1 MKFVVALL
9 SSMSA
14 NETVR
19 TSVHARQTGIT
30 LLEVM
35 IVVAI
40 LGILA
45 AIAAPSYQEMIE
57 RNRLKEAAESLKT
70 DLQWARGEAIKRS
83 QNVTLA
89 FTGTACYGIAV
100 GATACNCTVANS
112 CALKVVNATQF
123 NQVNWGT
130 LNNVTFESR
139 RGTVVGLA
147 ANATL
152 TSTFTTTHYGAGI
165 RINSIGR
172 VEVCSSGSKA
182 LPGYPTC

>member
-1 MKFVVALL
+1 MKFVVAL
-9 SSMSA
+9 SDISTDK
-14 NETVR
+14 TVR
-19 TSVHARQTGIT
+19 PSLRVRQAGIT

-45 AIAAPSYQEMIE
+45 AIAAPSYRDMIE
-57 RNRLKEAAESLKT
+57 RNRLKEAAESLKA
-70 DLQWARGEAIKRS
+70 DLQWARGEALKRS
-83 QNVTLA
+83 QPVTLA

-100 GATACNCTVANS
+100 GTAACDCTVANS

-130 LNNVTFESR
+130 LNNITFEAR

-165 RINSIGR
+165 RINSVGR
-172 VEVCSSGSKA
+172 VAVCSSGSKA
-182 LPGYPTC
+182 LPGYPAC